1 MEFCKICQNMLY
13 LKAEED
19 QSLVRYCKY
28 CQYHQADKP
37 DIGKAIRISKT
48 MYSEDDL
55 LYSQHRNAYLRFD
68 PTLPRV
74 QDPKLCCENAECSGP
89 KDKPQVLYVKYHP
102 VHMKYFYTCDYCG
115 YTWRKKNENNDL
127 KKV

>member
-1 MEFCKICQNMLY
+1 MEFCKVCQNLLY
-13 LKAEED
+13 LKTELD
-19 QSLVRYCKY
+19 QSLTRYCKN
-28 CQYHQADKP
+28 CKFQQQDAP
-37 DIGKAIRISKT
+37 VLGKAVCVSKT

-55 LYSQHRNAYLRFD
+55 LYMQHKNAFLRFD

-74 QDPKLCCENAECSGP
+74 QDPNIICENSECTGP
-89 KDKPQVLYVKYHP
+89 RDKPQIIYMKYHP

-115 YTWRKKNENNDL
+115 HSWRKKNDV

>member
-1 MEFCKICQNMLY
+1 MEFCKVCQNMLY
-13 LKAEED
+13 LKAEKD
-19 QSLVRYCKY
+19 QPLVKYCKY
-28 CQYHQADKP
+28 CPYQESEEANVN
-37 DIGKAIRISKT
+37 KAICVSKT

-55 LYSQHRNAYLRFD
+55 LYLQHRNAYLRFD

-74 QDPKLCCENAECSGP
+74 QDPKIVCENADCSGP

-115 YTWRKKNENNDL
+115 HTWRKL
-127 KKV
+127 K

>member
-1 MEFCKICQNMLY
+1 MEFCKVCQNMLY
-13 LKAEED
+13 LKTELD
-19 QSLVRYCKY
+19 QSLTRYCKY
-28 CQYHQADKP
+28 CKYQEQDAP
-37 DIGKAIRISKT
+37 VLGKAICVSKT

-55 LYSQHRNAYLRFD
+55 LYMQQKNAFLRYD

-74 QDPKLCCENAECSGP
+74 QDPNIVCENSECTGP
-89 KDKPQVLYVKYHP
+89 REKPQIIYMKYHP

-115 YTWRKKNENNDL
+115 HSWRKKNDV